1 VILRA
6 RCVLAVA
13 AILVGGCD
21 RLPPEHEIVD
31 SGTQQVRIALSE
43 VADGEVHFYTYRHR
57 GKRVNFLVRTDGA
70 GRLQV
75 HLDACYGCYR
85 YRRGFFVEGTELVC
99 RACRFRYAVEDE
111 VWDYIGACAPI
122 PMHSALDG
130 DDLIIDRKR
139 LERAAQY
146 F

>member
-1 VILRA
+1 MALRA

-13 AILVGGCD
+13 AILVGGCGPQ
-21 RLPPEHEIVD
+21 PPEHEIVE
-31 SGTQQVRIALSE
+31 SGTHVRIALSE
-43 VADGEVHFYTYRHR
+43 VADGEVHFFTFLHR
-57 GKRVNFLVRTDGA
+57 GTRVNFLVRSDGP

-85 YRRGFFVEGTELVC
+85 YKLGFVVEGTDLVC
-99 RACRFRYAVEDE
+99 RACRLRYPIEDE
-111 VWDYIGACAPI
+111 VWDFIGACAPI

-130 DDLIIDRKR
+130 DDLSIDRKR